1 MSANKP
7 GNVSPYHNFLDTKYE
22 HFLASSVVV
31 GDGMRKLVEE
41 EYGIGEAI
49 LATVGESM
57 KSQSGGNV
65 HLGTIILFAPI
76 AQAAKTSK
84 LNEIELRIKLGDI
97 INSCSVQ
104 DAICVY
110 KAIRK
115 AGLLGLTSVKEL
127 DVRDVNTL
135 EEIKRREVR
144 LKDWMAVGAKENSVC
159 FEYITN
165 YELSFEIGLPILMKH
180 FGRNTNESI
189 VQIYLTFLAHRV
201 DTMILGKYGRRAAE
215 WVKKKAMNIL
225 DAGGIRTK
233 KGKNMI
239 RSFDDEMRAKNMNP
253 GTSADLVAS
262 TLFIALLCGLTV

>member
-7 GNVSPYHNFLDTKYE
+7 GNISPHHNFLDTKYE

-31 GDGMRKLVEE
+31 GEGMRKLVEG
-41 EYGIGEAI
+41 EYGIGDAI
-49 LATVGESM
+49 LHTVVDSM

-84 LNEIELRIKLGDI
+84 LNEIELRIKLGDMV
-97 INSCSVQ
+97 NSCSVQ

-115 AGLLGLTSVKEL
+115 AGSLGLTPVEEL
-127 DVRDVNTL
+127 DVRNESTL
-135 EEIKRREVR
+135 EEIKRREIR
-144 LKDWMAVGAKENSVC
+144 LKDWMAVGVKENNVC
-159 FEYITN
+159 FEYVTN
-165 YELSFEIGLPILMKH
+165 YELSFEIGLPMLMEH
-180 FGRNTNESI
+180 FGRDVNESI
-189 VQIYLTFLAHRV
+189 VQTYLTFLADRV
-201 DTMILGKYGRRAAE
+201 DTMILGKYGRRTAE
-215 WVKKKAMNIL
+215 WVKKEAVNIL

-239 RSFDDEMRAKNMNP
+239 RSFDDELRAKNINP